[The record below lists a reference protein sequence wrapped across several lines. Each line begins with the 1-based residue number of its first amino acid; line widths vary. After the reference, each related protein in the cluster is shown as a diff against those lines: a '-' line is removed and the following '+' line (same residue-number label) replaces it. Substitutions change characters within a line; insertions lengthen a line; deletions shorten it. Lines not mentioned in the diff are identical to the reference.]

1 LIALD
6 LVGSPMD
13 IEVET
18 DVDKF
23 PVAHPASSNAI
34 KTSDSAGCAFATS
47 CDAMPGIV
55 SVTSTDVKC
64 SGCRYQPSVCARS
77 FPFRS
82 RARAPLASDGVMAPF
97 VFDALHLDGRR
108 GAAETVIR

>member
-1 LIALD
+1 MIALD
-6 LVGSPMD
+6 FVGSPMD

-55 SVTSTDVKC
+55 SVTSTDVN
-64 SGCRYQPSVCARS
+64 
-77 FPFRS
+77 
-82 RARAPLASDGVMAPF
+82 ARAVDTSPPF
-97 VFDALHLDGRR
+97 VPAASRSALARVLLSRR
-108 GAAETVIR
+108 TA